1 MLELFDN
8 FIDPL
13 KLDPTEIINEFNSK
27 EKGKGKWKSCK
38 FFKRLSY
45 HGKEYKIGES
55 VVL

>member
-27 EKGKGKWKSCK
+27 EKGKGK
-38 FFKRLSY
+38 
-45 HGKEYKIGES
+45 
-55 VVL
+55 